1 MMIVLEIKDIAERET
16 IARRYNFAD
25 AEDRALFKE
34 VLNERVRY
42 MRELVQEL
50 DVLYNMSETEEKKS
64 IIHCYIDVTF
74 KSIFKSSII
83 EINVNKRV

>member
-1 MMIVLEIKDIAERET
+1 
-16 IARRYNFAD
+16 
-25 AEDRALFKE
+25 
-34 VLNERVRY
+34 

>member
-1 MMIVLEIKDIAERET
+1 MVVLEIKDIAERET

-50 DVLYNMSETEEKKS
+50 DVLYTMSESEEKKS

>member
-1 MMIVLEIKDIAERET
+1 MLEIKDIAERET

-25 AEDRALFKE
+25 AEDRALFNE

-50 DVLYNMSETEEKKS
+50 DVLYNMSETEERKS

>member
-1 MMIVLEIKDIAERET
+1 
-16 IARRYNFAD
+16 
-25 AEDRALFKE
+25 
-34 VLNERVRY
+34 

-50 DVLYNMSETEEKKS
+50 DVLYTMSESEEKKS